1 MKYIFIFVILFKLSF
16 ALSIY
21 PNDFNFKKEING
33 SFKEYILVNET
44 FDKAFYLIEANI
56 SDKDNIKI
64 DFSPKSFILR
74 KNEQKKLKI
83 IIKSKNF
90 LTQTSSAN
98 QIKIKI
104 FPIIDNNSKN
114 IQLNLNIPL
123 NLI

>member
-21 PNDFNFKKEING
+21 PKDFNFKKEING